1 MSRPPLEGD
10 RLVNRQDRSG
20 PEGGI
25 LTLVKRLKSSLQ
37 AEGELSEVIQAEF
50 PESLLDSIDV
60 GHEPG
65 PGRVIG
71 ANSEDGVRG
80 DRHFPK

>member
-1 MSRPPLEGD
+1 M
-10 RLVNRQDRSG
+10 
-20 PEGGI
+20 
-25 LTLVKRLKSSLQ
+25 TLVKGLKLALQ

-50 PESLLDSIDV
+50 AESLLDSIDV

-71 ANSEDGVRG
+71 THPKDGVRG